1 MPMNRLLPC
10 VVALLCTTQL
20 GACATARTAAR
31 DEAALP
37 LVYSGTRLNIAAI
50 RGDDEALERFT
61 YYGVQAPEHPVL
73 DLPLSLVA
81 DTGVLA
87 LIVAGTAYRSN
98 FTIARSH

>member
-1 MPMNRLLPC
+1 MLMNRKLSYA
-10 VVALLCTTQL
+10 VALLCTTPL
-20 GACATARTAAR
+20 GACATARTATR

-50 RGDDEALERFT
+50 CGDDEALDRFT
-61 YYGVQAPEHPVL
+61 YYGVQPPGHPVL

-98 FTIARSH
+98 FTIAGSH